1 VSKIKGL
8 DRSTTASAPP
18 AEEAVLPSIGAVQ
31 PQPTATDPAWLPM
44 SQELRA
50 KDPPVHWS
58 TIALRIDQAGLGSPS
73 GAEVKA
79 AVTRAQESLTP

>member
-1 VSKIKGL
+1 
-8 DRSTTASAPP
+8 
-18 AEEAVLPSIGAVQ
+18 
-31 PQPTATDPAWLPM
+31 M

-58 TIALRIDQAGLGSPS
+58 TIALRIDQADLGSPS